1 MKVQI
6 AKWGNS
12 AAVRLP
18 KSVLEEMGVEL
29 GTTLNMVVDGSSIR
43 LSPVRKRLT
52 IDEIVAEMKRLG
64 PDAQPP
70 LVDWGPDVGAE
81 IIDDDY
87 SNGTAEE
94 VPGDAGKSS

>member
-29 GTTLNMVVDGSSIR
+29 GATLNVVVDGSSIR
-43 LSPVRKRLT
+43 LSPVRRRPT

-64 PDAQPP
+64 ADAQPP

-81 IIDDDY
+81 IFDDDY
-87 SNGTAEE
+87 ANGTAEE